1 MGNLNSKPFLNTDSL
16 EMSNVEEHIFLARV
30 AEQAERFEDMVDQL
44 EKVMQEKGAD
54 VSSDERNLL
63 SVAFKN
69 LISSKRAACRTI
81 AAIEQNPKYS
91 KFSDALAQYKASIET
106 KLQED
111 CQRIVDMIN
120 KHVLGKP
127 CDGEPKAFFVKMVGD
142 YYRYIAENAK
152 GANLEQVKQNALA
165 AYNQAN
171 EITLPPC
178 NPIKLGLALN
188 FSVFHYEVMKN
199 HKAACDLADKAL
211 QEALDKIDE
220 LEEDDFRDAKSI
232 IELLK
237 ENLTLWKEE
246 DEEQNQIDDL

>member
-1 MGNLNSKPFLNTDSL
+1 MT
-16 EMSNVEEHIFLARV
+16 NVEEHIFLARV

-44 EKVMQEKGAD
+44 ESVLKEKGAD

-91 KFSDALAQYKASIET
+91 KFSDALANYKASIES

-120 KHVLGKP
+120 KHVLAKGAT
-127 CDGEPKAFFVKMVGD
+127 GEPKAFFVKMVGD

-152 GANLEQVKQNALA
+152 GDNLENVK
-165 AYNQAN
+165 
-171 EITLPPC
+171 
-178 NPIKLGLALN
+178 
-188 FSVFHYEVMKN
+188 
-199 HKAACDLADKAL
+199 
-211 QEALDKIDE
+211 
-220 LEEDDFRDAKSI
+220 
-232 IELLK
+232 
-237 ENLTLWKEE
+237 
-246 DEEQNQIDDL
+246 

>member
-1 MGNLNSKPFLNTDSL
+1 
-16 EMSNVEEHIFLARV
+16 MSVEENIFLARV
-30 AEQAERFEDMVDQL
+30 AEQAERFEDMVDFL
-44 EKVMQEKGAD
+44 ALVLDTKGPD
-54 VSSDERNLL
+54 VTSDERNLL

-91 KFSDALAQYKASIET
+91 KFSDALANYKGQIEH
-106 KLQED
+106 KLTGD
-111 CQRIVDMIN
+111 CQRVVTMIEE
-120 KHVLGKP
+120 KVLAKAQ
-127 CDGEPKAFFVKMVGD
+127 DGEAKAFFVRMVGD

-152 GANLEQVKQNALA
+152 ADLLEEVKQKALNA
-165 AYNQAN
+165 YQQAN
-171 EITLPPC
+171 DITLPPC

-199 HKAACDLADKAL
+199 HKEACELADKAL
-211 QEALDKIDE
+211 QDALDKIDE

-246 DEEQNQIDDL
+246 EEGEDNQVADF